1 MVKWKRKKPA
11 PKPIKK
17 EFTCWCGEKFTV
29 TKKESLNL
37 LDNFEL
43 FCSYKC
49 LLEYISQCEAK
60 APTIPRNPPKVSLDF
75 EQYDVVTKAFYRSL
89 YEVWFA
95 RCLKKHH
102 VNFKYEPHSF
112 FFDGRYYTPDFY
124 IPDKEIYIECKG
136 LWHKDSKTK
145 VRKLSEKATV
155 ILLPS
160 YFQKCLRKFRRQDDL
175 VK

>member
-1 MVKWKRKKPA
+1 MARKKKPSRK
-11 PKPIKK
+11 PKQIKK
-17 EFTCWCGEKFTV
+17 ELICWCGEKFPV
-29 TKKESLNL
+29 TKKEFLNV
-37 LDNFEL
+37 LDGFEL

-75 EQYDVVTKAFYRSL
+75 EQYDVITNKFYRSL

-112 FFDGRYYTPDFY
+112 FFDGQYYTPDFY
-124 IPDKEIYIECKG
+124 LPEKEIYIECKG
-136 LWHKDSKTK
+136 LWRHGSKTK
-145 VRKLSEKATV
+145 VRKLAEKANL

-160 YFQKCLRKFRRQDDL
+160 YFQKCLQKFRRRDDR